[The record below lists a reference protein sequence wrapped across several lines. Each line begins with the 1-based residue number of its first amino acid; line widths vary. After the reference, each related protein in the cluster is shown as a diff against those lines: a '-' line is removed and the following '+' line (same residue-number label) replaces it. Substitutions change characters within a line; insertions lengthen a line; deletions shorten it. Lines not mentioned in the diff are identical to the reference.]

1 MQSIRHSCTSSLV
14 EGREYMMVLFRVKL
28 REGRDFK
35 CERHEYVLWSRE
47 WGTCGDKGDDKA
59 KKEWWMCQVLSERWI
74 RFGPK
79 NKKDNT
85 STKLEKRKRR
95 DDFQEVEKSVY
106 WALIF
111 SIK

>member
-1 MQSIRHSCTSSLV
+1 MKDGLDLGQ
-14 EGREYMMVLFRVKL
+14 
-28 REGRDFK
+28 
-35 CERHEYVLWSRE
+35 
-47 WGTCGDKGDDKA
+47 
-59 KKEWWMCQVLSERWI
+59 KK
-74 RFGPK
+74 K
-79 NKKDNT
+79 KKDNT

>member
-1 MQSIRHSCTSSLV
+1 MKDGLDLGQ
-14 EGREYMMVLFRVKL
+14 
-28 REGRDFK
+28 
-35 CERHEYVLWSRE
+35 
-47 WGTCGDKGDDKA
+47 
-59 KKEWWMCQVLSERWI
+59 KK
-74 RFGPK
+74 
-79 NKKDNT
+79 KKDNT